1 MIRRAGAFLAVTAL
15 AAATLA
21 AVAAPSAPAQTG
33 PVGYTVGAQ
42 TLGEDNGSFYAV
54 DMPTG
59 AATQLNTDPVT
70 CADGLTFSPDGTLYA
85 YRQGPEAGISTAELV
100 TINVA
105 DGTQTLVGAL
115 PNVAIGAGGMTFDV
129 DGSLWLYG
137 LSNDPACSADV
148 ATCLWSVN
156 PTDASATFVGTSGD
170 VAEFV
175 LGLAA
180 TCDPGVVAI
189 TGPAASGPPAGSSL
203 ELVDTATAALSE
215 IVPVSDIAFP
225 EGLDYA
231 ADGTLWAIALGQIAG
246 FASAQ
251 TSLIYPA
258 TGATTN
264 APITVGGDAFSGFLL
279 GLAIDPPAPCPTP
292 EPEPVVLQ
300 PTFTG

>member
-1 MIRRAGAFLAVTAL
+1 MNNSTLTAEQSAGLNWH
-15 AAATLA
+15 TLIGVA
-21 AVAAPSAPAQTG
+21 IFHVLAVAA
-33 PVGYTVGAQ
+33 
-42 TLGEDNGSFYAV
+42 LF
-54 DMPTG
+54 
-59 AATQLNTDPVT
+59 
-70 CADGLTFSPDGTLYA
+70 TFSWSNLTAALILWWVAGSLGIGIGYHRLLTHRGFKTPKWVEYTLS
-85 YRQGPEAGISTAELV
+85 IF
-100 TINVA
+100 
-105 DGTQTLVGAL
+105 

-203 ELVDTATAALSE
+203 ELVDTATAALTE

-251 TSLIYPA
+251 TSLIDPA

-279 GLAIDPPAPCPTP
+279 GLAIDPPVPCPPPPTP
-292 EPEPVVLQ
+292 EPLVLQ